1 MTVNKETC
9 KAIVSETVNYLGG
22 IGSGKKFDEDEWAS
36 LYKKSDPMGLEKN
49 FKAVVIGQ
57 VSAMI
62 CTGKDEE

>member
-1 MTVNKETC
+1 MTFNKETC
-9 KAIVSETVNYLGG
+9 KKIVGDTVNYLGG
-22 IGSGKKFDEDEWAS
+22 IGSGKKFDEEEWGS

-57 VSAMI
+57 VTAMI

>member
-9 KAIVSETVNYLGG
+9 KNIVRDCVNYLGG
-22 IGSGKKFDEDEWAS
+22 IGSGKKFDEEEWAS

-57 VSAMI
+57 VTAI
-62 CTGKDEE
+62 VCTGKDE